1 MDPAQPSATRALLRQ
16 YAIRPRKRLGQNF
29 LCDGNVLD
37 RIADEALGG
46 ASVPVLEI
54 GAGLGALTL
63 RLAVRSPS
71 VTAVE
76 VDRGLMPALQEVLTG
91 LSNVHVLN
99 ADFLKIDVRHLL
111 KEVFRGD
118 RGVVAG
124 NIPYGITTPILERLF
139 QCSDMLMQAAL
150 LVQTEVADRLTARPG
165 TREYGSLTLHAAYY
179 GNVRRVLRVPRH
191 LFIPAPD
198 VDSTL
203 VVFEPGSTLA
213 TEVLD
218 GAAYERAVRA
228 AFQQRRK
235 TLANALAGAGIAPD
249 SRTAAGWLEACGIAA
264 DRRGETLSPTEFA
277 QLANYVTGKVPTT
290 HPEERR
296 TEA

>member
-1 MDPAQPSATRALLRQ
+1 MDPAQPSATRALLRRH
-16 YAIRPRKRLGQNF
+16 AIQPRKRLGQNF

-37 RIADEALGG
+37 RIAEEALGG
-46 ASVPVLEI
+46 ASAPVLEI
-54 GAGLGALTL
+54 GAGLGGLTL

-76 VDRGLMPALQEVLTG
+76 VDRTLIPALQEVLTDFA
-91 LSNVHVLN
+91 NVQVLN
-99 ADFLKIDVRHLL
+99 ADFLKLDLPLLL
-111 KEVFRGD
+111 KEVFRDD

-139 QCSDMLMQAAL
+139 QCSDMLIRAAL
-150 LVQTEVADRLTARPG
+150 LMQTEVADRLTARPG

-179 GNVRRVLRVPRH
+179 GSVRRALRVPRH

-203 VVFEPGSTLA
+203 VVFEPGSALA
-213 TEVLD
+213 AEVAD
-218 GAAYERAVRA
+218 GVAYEHIVRA

-235 TLANALAGAGIAPD
+235 TLANALTGAGIAPD

-277 QLANYVTGKVPTT
+277 RLANYLSVQGFGAQAGDS
-290 HPEERR
+290 R